1 MKVCITSGA
10 NASNIDVLDT
20 TLALSIRGIL
30 LSVGR
35 GLDVRGAVVGG
46 SRRGGGSGRGDRSG
60 RLRAGRR
67 AGGRSRGRRRSSTV
81 PDLRTREGE
90 VLSTV
95 VDAEVGVGVLV
106 AVRGGELDQGAGSAV
121 SAASNLD
128 LNARDIVFRL
138 VDVRPVDTTAKFR
151 LVAPQ

>member
-1 MKVCITSGA
+1 MEICKKSGA
-10 NASNIDVLDT
+10 DALNVDVLDT
-20 TLALSIRGIL
+20 ALALGRRGIL

-46 SRRGGGSGRGDRSG
+46 SRGGSGSGRGDRSR
-60 RLRAGRR
+60 RLRLRRLGRR
-67 AGGRSRGRRRSSTV
+67 ASGSTV
-81 PDLRTREGE
+81 PDLRAGEGE